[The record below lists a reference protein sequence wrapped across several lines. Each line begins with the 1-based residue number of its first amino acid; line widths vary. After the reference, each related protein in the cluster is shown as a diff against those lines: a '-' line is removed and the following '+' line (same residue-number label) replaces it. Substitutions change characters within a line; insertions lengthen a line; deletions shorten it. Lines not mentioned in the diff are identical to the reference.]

1 MLKDLPV
8 FFIAFLGL
16 LSVKRAVVHN
26 EIETALEVLCSS
38 ELNFQILEMNF
49 QNERTVR
56 NWGNDRLLVAP
67 FPSGRVVWGASD
79 QVILAIQAILP
90 EAWLSR

>member
-8 FFIAFLGL
+8 FFIVFLGL
-16 LSVKRAVVHN
+16 LSVKRAVIHN

-38 ELNFQILEMNF
+38 TLNFQISEMNF

-56 NWGNDRLLVAP
+56 QEEKYWEEDVQLYEYLLPVALRLVGTRSCFAM
-67 FPSGRVVWGASD
+67 V
-79 QVILAIQAILP
+79 
-90 EAWLSR
+90 

>member
-56 NWGNDRLLVAP
+56 AWWAVGK
-67 FPSGRVVWGASD
+67 
-79 QVILAIQAILP
+79 LP
-90 EAWLSR
+90 EMPRFLVTTR